1 MGLHDDRHAVSRCT
15 QYSHDD
21 ATLQIVVDA
30 GHSEGFKEAI
40 NTEFK
45 IANGE
50 YAPVDPNMA
59 MIVCASFLGALHRA
73 A

>member
-1 MGLHDDRHAVSRCT
+1 
-15 QYSHDD
+15 
-21 ATLQIVVDA
+21 LQIVVDA

-45 IANGE
+45 IAKGE

-59 MIVCASFLGALHRA
+59 MIVCGSVLNALHGA
-73 A
+73 P